1 MLLPAITH
9 KIGYDTGGNMKR
21 WRAIVATLCLFVASA
36 AGAEERVTQ
45 ASASFLFNGQ
55 RIEIGRD
62 SRDAARF
69 VAAFA
74 SAGDACGAPC
84 IAPLQVAPG
93 IRTVDEIGV
102 LDFLTR
108 DVADNTGLMV
118 DARLPEDR
126 AKGFIPGTVSLPFAT
141 LNPDNDFRDDILRAL
156 GARELDG
163 IFNFADARALLVY
176 DLGPSSNDA
185 GSLIANLL
193 TAGYPADLIR
203 YYRGGMQVW
212 SVLGFS
218 IEEGQT

>member
-1 MLLPAITH
+1 
-9 KIGYDTGGNMKR
+9 MKL
-21 WRAIVATLCLFVASA
+21 WRAIAATLFFSVAGA
-36 AGAEERVTQ
+36 AGAEERVTD
-45 ASASFLFNGQ
+45 ASASFSFNGEQ
-55 RIEIGRD
+55 IEIARD
-62 SRDAARF
+62 TRDAARF
-69 VAAFA
+69 VAVFA
-74 SAGDACGAPC
+74 SAGDTCGAPC

-93 IRTVDEIGV
+93 IRTLDEIGV

-108 DVADNTGLMV
+108 EVAGHTGLMV

-141 LNPDNDFRDDILRAL
+141 LNPDNGFRDDILRAL

-163 IFNFADARALLVY
+163 VFNFADARALLVY

-185 GSLIANLL
+185 GRLIANLL
-193 TAGYPADLIR
+193 AAGYPVDLIR

-218 IEEGQT
+218 IQEGRS